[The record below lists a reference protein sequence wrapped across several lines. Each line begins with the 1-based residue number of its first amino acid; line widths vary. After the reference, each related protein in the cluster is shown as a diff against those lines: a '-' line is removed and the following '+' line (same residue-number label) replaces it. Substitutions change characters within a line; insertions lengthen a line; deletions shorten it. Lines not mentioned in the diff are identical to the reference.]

1 MKVSIKLFKIKNSN
15 LVEKQKSL
23 VYYLLSHFLLVGI
36 ITRYQKEADN
46 NSKAFRH
53 RKRNACRSQW
63 GAMTPPFSV
72 GVVEIYG
79 GVASCPIN
87 DGVAVD
93 INEIEQVLDK

>member
-1 MKVSIKLFKIKNSN
+1 MKVSIKLFKIENSN
-15 LVEKQKSL
+15 LVEKQKFL

-36 ITRYQKEADN
+36 ITRYQKEAD